1 MLVTL
6 EKVQQPLQKHC
17 AKQLT
22 GVGSQGTGLWCLLT
36 GVKDE
41 SGNSEPHCPV
51 QQATARVT
59 YTPFIQLLQ
68 SIFKPQLISPPS
80 TALKDDQWLSINLNM
95 KIGALQGLKEFFQKS
110 TAWQKIKIQGVHH
123 SSIINER
130 EKNHI
135 NVLWGLLYTAAHSLY
150 EVVFSN

>member
-1 MLVTL
+1 
-6 EKVQQPLQKHC
+6 
-17 AKQLT
+17 
-22 GVGSQGTGLWCLLT
+22 
-36 GVKDE
+36 
-41 SGNSEPHCPV
+41 
-51 QQATARVT
+51 
-59 YTPFIQLLQ
+59 
-68 SIFKPQLISPPS
+68 
-80 TALKDDQWLSINLNM
+80 M